1 MSYSH
6 SAEQQ
11 TDIYRKSL
19 PLSASGGTV
28 TNLGWLELG
37 GWRIGI
43 TSDNGIYYYYAH
55 LDSYAD
61 NMAEGTK
68 IRKGQLIGY
77 MGDSGYS
84 KVEGTVGKF
93 DVHLHFGIYI
103 YADGKETA
111 LNPYYLLKNISNKIL
126 YYQY

>member
-1 MSYSH
+1 MSEDNKRVVMPFF
-6 SAEQQ
+6 A
-11 TDIYRKSL
+11 
-19 PLSASGGTV
+19 ACGGTV

-93 DVHLHFGIYI
+93 DVHLHFGIY
-103 YADGKETA
+103 
-111 LNPYYLLKNISNKIL
+111 LNDENKQEFSVNSYSILQYLYQEKKIL
-126 YYQY
+126 HYQY